1 MGKKK
6 VEHIVFDEVR
16 KIKKKINISEY
27 NKKSHLEK
35 NKRLDIKNSK
45 ATILQHTDLD

>member
-6 VEHIVFDEVR
+6 VEHIVFDGVR

-27 NKKSHLEK
+27 NKKTHLEK
-35 NKRLDIKNSK
+35 NKRLELKNSET
-45 ATILQHTDLD
+45 TILQHTSLD